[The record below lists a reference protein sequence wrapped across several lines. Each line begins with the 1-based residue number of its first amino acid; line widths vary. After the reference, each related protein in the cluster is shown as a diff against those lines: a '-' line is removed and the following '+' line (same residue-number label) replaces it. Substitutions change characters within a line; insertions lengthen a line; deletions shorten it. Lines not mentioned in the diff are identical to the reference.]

1 MWFESHP
8 YLRKQNHHFRPCNH
22 HFVWFCRI
30 WSWSCGFSLWHIYHK
45 YPRTIINHNCT
56 RYVHQLSY
64 HIVVNQL
71 SIPIFLV
78 DSPYYSPCLIVS
90 SPGVAPAVFP
100 SAPSFAADLA
110 ERGWATIDGFL
121 PGPVA
126 DELRRV
132 VLEQK
137 AAGKL
142 CCLEEQLG
150 VCHKGRGCCPGK
162 SKGHTG
168 KYCKH
173 RALGML
179 ERFDVMIWCFMRIL

>member
-1 MWFESHP
+1 
-8 YLRKQNHHFRPCNH
+8 
-22 HFVWFCRI
+22 
-30 WSWSCGFSLWHIYHK
+30 
-45 YPRTIINHNCT
+45 
-56 RYVHQLSY
+56 
-64 HIVVNQL
+64 
-71 SIPIFLV
+71 
-78 DSPYYSPCLIVS
+78 
-90 SPGVAPAVFP
+90 
-100 SAPSFAADLA
+100 
-110 ERGWATIDGFL
+110 
-121 PGPVA
+121 VA

-173 RALGML
+173 RALGMF